1 MRRRTFLSTSAVTGL
16 GLAARSVAAAQDSPP
31 DQPGQVSVAWLG
43 GVSPLAESGISWG
56 VPWARGSVRRDR
68 SFTLT
73 DADGKALPLQSWPL
87 AYWPDGSL
95 KWSGF
100 ATVAGA
106 GATGPFR
113 VTPGPS
119 GVTPGG
125 TTVTVRQSADA
136 IDVDT
141 GKLQCRLPRQGAALI
156 DSMIVE
162 GRVVVR
168 QGRLICTLEDRSD
181 PDLVRL
187 EHFASS
193 IKTVTLEQAG
203 SVRAVVK
210 IEGTHK
216 AEKGDREWLPF
227 TVRLYFYGG
236 QAAVHM
242 VHSIVFDGDQEKDF
256 IRGLGLVFAV
266 PMREQIHNRHVRFS
280 AEGEGLWSEP
290 LQPLTGARS
299 LPAPGASGEAPGA
312 GGRPGGELYSLQL
325 AGQRVPNKDQFNQ
338 QGQFLLDNWAVWD
351 SYKLAQ
357 LSADGFQIQKR
368 TNPQSCWL
376 FAGAGKRASGL
387 VFTGDVSGGLAVAL
401 KNFWQSHPASLEV
414 RNATQDAADL
424 RVWLWSPDAQAMDL
438 RHYDTRNHTLAAS
451 YEDVQPGFSTANGIG
466 RTSELTL
473 YPSASV
479 PAKEDTARQAR
490 MNAQPP
496 LLVCTPE
503 HYHSVSA
510 FGLWSLPDRSTSL
523 KRAVE
528 DQLAAALDLY
538 HKEVE
543 QRHWY
548 GFWDYG
554 DVMHAYDP
562 ARHTWRY
569 DIGGYAW
576 DNTEL
581 ATDMWLWYSFL
592 RTGRADTFRMAEAMT
607 RHTSEVDTYHSGRF
621 AGLGSRHNVRHW
633 GCGAK
638 EARVSQAA
646 FRRFYYYL
654 TTDERTGDIMRGVV
668 DADSKIVEID
678 PMRLAS
684 PRSRPI
690 PYPGRIRGGPD
701 WLACAGNW
709 MTEWERTGDVKYR
722 DKILVGMDCIAKM
735 PYGFMTGPNTL
746 YGYDPKTGM
755 LYPLAPDGFGTYN
768 LQVIQGG
775 AEVAF
780 ELNQLIGHA
789 GWQKAFLQYC
799 RLTRAP
805 KDVVAR
811 DMTTGA
817 EGNDGSYAGPGRM
830 AAYAYSKTRNTA
842 FIAPAVA
849 QLVRGA
855 GFGRLPGGP
864 YATRHVDGPDVMN
877 PIDEAP
883 GVSTNGTAQSSLTA
897 IQVLELCKDR
907 LPEELPP
914 PAPAGARGRGGR
926 G

>member
-1 MRRRTFLSTSAVTGL
+1 VRRRTFLSTSAVTGL
-16 GLAARSVAAAQDSPP
+16 GLAARAVAEAQDSPAG
-31 DQPGQVSVAWLG
+31 QPGQVSVGWLG
-43 GVSPLAESGISWG
+43 GTSPLAPGGISWG
-56 VPWARGSVRRDR
+56 VPWARGSTRRDQ

-73 DADGKALPLQSWPL
+73 GADGRTLPLQAWPL

-100 ATVAGA
+100 ATVASA
-106 GATGPFR
+106 GSAGPLHI
-113 VTPGPS
+113 TPGPS
-119 GVTPGG
+119 GAAAGTPIA
-125 TTVTVRQSADA
+125 VRQSATA

-141 GKLQCRLPRQGAALI
+141 GALQCRLMRTGAALI
-156 DSMIVE
+156 DSMTME
-162 GRVVVR
+162 GRVVAR
-168 QGRLICTLEDRSD
+168 QGRLECTLEDHTD

-187 EHFASS
+187 EHFASAV
-193 IKTVTLEQAG
+193 KKVTVEQTG
-203 SVRAVVK
+203 PLRAVVK

-216 AEKGDREWLPF
+216 AEKGNREWLPF
-227 TVRLYFYGG
+227 TVRLYFYAG
-236 QAAVHM
+236 QAAVRM
-242 VHSIVFDGDQEKDF
+242 VHTIVFDGDQEKDF
-256 IRGLGLVFAV
+256 IRGLGVVFAV

-290 LQPLTGARS
+290 LEPLTGARM
-299 LPAPGASGEAPGA
+299 LAAPGAAAAAAFAPGA
-312 GGRPGGELYSLQL
+312 RPGGEIYATQL
-325 AGQRVPNKDQFNQ
+325 AGQRVPDKGQFNP
-338 QGQFLLDNWAVWD
+338 QGQSLIDNWAVWD
-351 SYKLAQ
+351 SYKLVQ
-357 LSADGFQIQKR
+357 PNADGFQIQKR

-387 VFTGDVSGGLAVAL
+387 VFAGDVSGGLAVAL

-414 RNATQDAADL
+414 LHATGDSAEL
-424 RVWLWSPDAQAMDL
+424 RVWVWSPDAPAMDL
-438 RHYDTRNHTLAAS
+438 RHYDTRNHTLDAS
-451 YEDVQPGFSTANGIG
+451 YEDVQPGFSIANGIG

-479 PAKEDTARQAR
+479 PAKEETSAQAR
-490 MNAQPP
+490 MNAEPP
-496 LLVCTPE
+496 LLVCAPE
-503 HYHSVSA
+503 HYYAVSA
-510 FGLWSLPDRSTSL
+510 FGPWSLPDRTTAL

-528 DQLAAALDLY
+528 DQLDGALELY
-538 HKEVE
+538 KKEVE

-554 DVMHAYDP
+554 DVMHAYDA
-562 ARHTWRY
+562 ARHVWRY

-581 ATDMWLWYSFL
+581 GTDMWLWYSFL
-592 RTGRADTFRMAEAMT
+592 RTGRADIFRMAEAMT

-638 EARVSQAA
+638 EARISQAA
-646 FRRFYYYL
+646 FRRFHYYL
-654 TTDERTGDIMRGVV
+654 TTDERTGDMMREVV
-668 DADSKIVEID
+668 DVDSKIVEID

-684 PRSRPI
+684 PRTGPI

-701 WLACAGNW
+701 WLACVGNW
-709 MTEWERTGDVKYR
+709 MTEWERTGNARYR
-722 DKILVGMDCIAKM
+722 DKILAGMDSIAKM

-755 LYPLAPDGFGTYN
+755 LYPLVPDGFGVYN

-780 ELNQLIGHA
+780 ELNQLIEHP

-799 RLTRAP
+799 RLTGAP
-805 KDVVAR
+805 KAVVAT

-817 EGNDGSYAGPGRM
+817 EGSDGAYAGAGRM
-830 AAYAYSKTRNTA
+830 AAYAYSKTRNPA
-842 FIAPAVA
+842 FIARAVS
-849 QLVRGA
+849 QLGGG
-855 GFGRLPGGP
+855 GFQRAAGGP
-864 YATRHVDGPDVMN
+864 YATRHVAGPDVMN

-883 GVSTNGTAQSSLTA
+883 GVSTNSTAQNSLTA

-907 LPEELPP
+907 LPAELPA
-914 PAPAGARGRGGR
+914 APAGGRGRGGA